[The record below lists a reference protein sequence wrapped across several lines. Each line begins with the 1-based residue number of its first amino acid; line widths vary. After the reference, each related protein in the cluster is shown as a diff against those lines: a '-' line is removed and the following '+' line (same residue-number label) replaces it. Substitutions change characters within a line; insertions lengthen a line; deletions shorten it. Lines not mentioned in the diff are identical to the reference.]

1 MARQLAAEQEALIAD
16 QTSVD
21 KHNPQG
27 RPRGPSTICGY
38 QERLVQTG
46 TWVPRAEGGN

>member
-1 MARQLAAEQEALIAD
+1 MPRQLAAELEVLVSD

-21 KHNPQG
+21 KHTPQG
-27 RPRGPSTICGY
+27 RPRRPSTIRGHRE
-38 QERLVQTG
+38 QLVQPG